1 MGEWSPITPNRSE
14 FVYRAGRWAWSIL
27 AALILSLTVTGVSNL
42 YSQLLELGLPGES
55 ALQNLGL
62 SVPFYA
68 FFGTIII

>member
-1 MGEWSPITPNRSE
+1 VGEWSPITPNRSE
-14 FVYRAGRWAWSIL
+14 FVYRTGRWAWLIL
-27 AALILSLTVTGVSNL
+27 VALILSLTVTGVSNRCN
-42 YSQLLELGLPGES
+42 QLLELGLPSES